1 MLFRS
6 SKFEKTDLRKAKE
19 VIGVHSCIVGG
30 PPSSLFIGGTPAKV
44 EEYVRDLLE
53 DVKPGGGFMLS
64 PAVSIPG
71 NARPENVR
79 ALLRAVE
86 KHGVY

>member
-1 MLFRS
+1 
-6 SKFEKTDLRKAKE
+6 
-19 VIGVHSCIVGG
+19 VGE
-30 PPSSLFIGGTPAKV
+30 PSASLFIGGTPTKV
-44 EEYVRDLLE
+44 NEYVKGLLE
-53 DVKPGGGFMLS
+53 DVKLGGGFILS